1 MTRMKQFSH
10 PWRRER
16 GATLVIGMIMLVLL
30 TLFVIAAV
38 NMSTI
43 NLRVMGNTQ
52 ARNESIA
59 AAQQAIEQVV
69 TTDFPKNPVASTIT
83 VDVTGDGTSDYSV
96 AIAVPACLNSIPI
109 KVTELDATDV
119 DERRPVL
126 RQHCRHVHRRRRQRR
141 HRRRRQFVLLEHAVG
156 RAGDGDRPDRLE
168 LGDGRPPG
176 RRATRRH
183 RRRHLLNHDEI
194 KHAAAS
200 AVAKGSSAMK
210 TTFDPNTSGDPSD
223 APRWRS
229 PSARA
234 EDIDIFG
241 GVGGSGRAEHPLRRR
256 QPREQ
261 RRDRQPVHLQLRA
274 AVERQDAAD
283 GPVCAVHGRSTISTA
298 SPRYRA
304 S

>member
-1 MTRMKQFSH
+1 MTRIRQFSH

-69 TTDFPKNPVASTIT
+69 TTDFPKNPQAATIT

-119 DERRPVL
+119 VN
-126 RQHCRHVHRRRRQRR
+126 
-141 HRRRRQFVLLEHAVG
+141 
-156 RAGDGDRPDRLE
+156 DGPCF
-168 LGDGRPPG
+168 GSV
-176 RRATRRH
+176 
-183 RRRHLLNHDEI
+183 
-194 KHAAAS
+194 AS
-200 AVAKGSSAMK
+200 M
-210 TTFDPNTSGDPSD
+210 TSGVVGSGG
-223 APRWRS
+223 
-229 PSARA
+229 
-234 EDIDIFG
+234 I
-241 GVGGSGRAEHPLRRR
+241 GVGGNSYCSNTQWDVQATVTDQTGSNAAMGVHQGVARRVATG
-256 QPREQ
+256 
-261 RRDRQPVHLQLRA
+261 DVA
-274 AVERQDAAD
+274 
-283 GPVCAVHGRSTISTA
+283 C
-298 SPRYRA
+298 
-304 S
+304 